1 MDWQNGLFTSSER
14 CLQFRQLGP
23 SFRDGLPPMHSNAGE
38 MVYFTGKLPVVT
50 FFSAGSYIYHCDLTK
65 TKGTF
70 IICSA
75 CVKYLLCQRKK
86 KETKADLCDVTVIVF
101 SSTTLLRSNSCSAS
115 YSLAEA
121 SQVMHIYPITSYSGT
136 QNDKNI

>member
-23 SFRDGLPPMHSNAGE
+23 SFRDGLPPMHSNAGK

-65 TKGTF
+65 TKRDLHNMR
-70 IICSA
+70 CM
-75 CVKYLLCQRKK
+75 CQVFALSK
-86 KETKADLCDVTVIVF
+86 KEKRDQGQL
-101 SSTTLLRSNSCSAS
+101 
-115 YSLAEA
+115 
-121 SQVMHIYPITSYSGT
+121 M
-136 QNDKNI
+136 